1 MSKVVIKK
9 VLAEVAYLYYRIV
22 NNIGIIEPTVRVMS
36 VDETID
42 ELINSNKSLV
52 RFGDGE
58 LKVIRGGTLEF
69 QEADKE
75 LADELTDI
83 IGYRYDDLM
92 VSVQDIFGN
101 LDMYVAKSQTF
112 WKDHLLFYRKYYK
125 KLCNPRRVYA
135 STSFSRSYITIA
147 DKSQSSRWF
156 EKAKR
161 IWKDKDV
168 VIVEGRTTYNG
179 VGNDL
184 FDGCKSVRRIICPP
198 TDAYEKIDEIRA
210 ECLTMPEDVLFL
222 VTLGPAAK
230 PLVRDLFLAGYRA
243 IDLGQMD
250 SEYDM
255 FLAGAKEKTS
265 IPKPHEL
272 VSDGSRYQEEVVACI
287 D

>member
-1 MSKVVIKK
+1 MIKILIKK
-9 VLAEVAYLYYRIV
+9 ILAEVAYCCYRIG
-22 NNIGIIEPTVRVMS
+22 NNIGVVEPTVRVMS

-42 ELINSNKSLV
+42 ELMNSNKSLV

-75 LADELTDI
+75 LADELTDL

-147 DKSQSSRWF
+147 DKSQSCRWF

-168 VIVEGRTTYNG
+168 VIVEGKTTYNG

-184 FDGCKSVRRIICPP
+184 LDGCKSVRRIICPS
-198 TDAYEKIDEIRA
+198 TNAYGRIDEIRA

-230 PLVRDLFLAGYRA
+230 PLVRDLYLAGYRA

-255 FLAGAKEKTS
+255 FLAGAKEKIAT
-265 IPKPHEL
+265 PKPDNL
-272 VSDGSRYQEEVVACI
+272 VGIGSKYQKEIVVNVE
-287 D
+287 